1 MADDGPLKIWNDV
14 PDRSTLAV
22 SVTSSN
28 PTFACSAIFVS
39 DDARMEKWSDADL
52 NPGPKR
58 RMLSQTAEGY
68 TATIL
73 ITFDGDDEAPVE
85 IRAQI
90 NGPGGEPFDGPYF
103 HAVSGK
109 TGDILH
115 ATLIVKM
122 ELP

>member
-22 SVTSSN
+22 SVASSN
-28 PTFACSAIFVS
+28 LTFACSAIFVS
-39 DDARMEKWSDADL
+39 DDARAEKWSDADL
-52 NPGPKR
+52 HPGPKR

-73 ITFDGDDEAPVE
+73 VTFDGDDEVPVE
-85 IRAQI
+85 INAQI
-90 NGPGGEPFDGPYF
+90 TEPDGTAFGNPYF
-103 HAVSGK
+103 HAVTGAR
-109 TGDILH
+109 GDIVH
-115 ATLIVKM
+115 ATVITKM